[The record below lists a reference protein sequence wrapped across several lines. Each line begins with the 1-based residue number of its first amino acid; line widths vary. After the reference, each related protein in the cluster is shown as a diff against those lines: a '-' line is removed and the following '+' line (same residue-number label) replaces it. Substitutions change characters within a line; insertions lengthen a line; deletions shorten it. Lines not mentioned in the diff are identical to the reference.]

1 MGKTVDQVLA
11 ENLNRLITSPGSTLA
26 SNAAVEK
33 RSGVGQATVDR
44 ARKSQPGLSI
54 AKVEAIAR
62 AFGLEAWQL
71 LAPNLGAAP
80 TPAPG
85 DQLQWPFPRIRAED
99 LQALDEVDLGLIEER
114 ITTLLDRAKRPDAKK
129 STSAA

>member
-11 ENLNRLITSPGSTLA
+11 ENLNRLITSPGSALA

-33 RSGVGQATVDR
+33 KSGVGQATVDR

-62 AFGLEAWQL
+62 AFGLDAWQL
-71 LAPNLGAAP
+71 LAPDLGVAP
-80 TPAPG
+80 DSPAQDDPK
-85 DQLQWPFPRIRAED
+85 WPFHRVRAQD
-99 LQALDEVDLGLIEER
+99 LQALDELDLGLIEER
-114 ITTLLDRAKRPDAKK
+114 IVTLLDRAKRADAKK
-129 STSAA
+129 RASAA